1 MMQRFAGVCGNGSIL
16 WDNLLSGSVDKIL
29 KAILRATYRNGTLM
43 SAVYRRSMRWA
54 GKGEWAKCTLDPLS
68 GRT

>member
-1 MMQRFAGVCGNGSIL
+1 MTQRFARGRGNRNIL
-16 WDNLLSGSVDKIL
+16 WDNLLSGSVDEIL

-54 GKGEWAKCTLDPLS
+54 ATGEWAKCTLDPLS